1 MSVKKE
7 QLIELMDTLSNIML
21 KQGEPFRARAY
32 QKAQE
37 TFLSLKE
44 NIIISTEQLKNKPNI
59 GPAII
64 EKINEFIQ
72 TGTLQIIERE
82 KNNPINILSNV
93 YGIGPKKAKDLV
105 EINGIKTIEELKA
118 KQNEVLNDTQKIGL
132 KYYDDILKR
141 IPRSEIDN
149 YNIIFKKVFELISP
163 KKSNYEIV
171 GSYRRGQQDSGDIDV
186 IITSDNSNIFTDFV
200 DVLIKNQIITEV
212 LSRGSSKCLV
222 IAKIPS
228 STIYRRVDFLFTSQE
243 EYPFSI
249 LYFTGSKVFNTLM
262 RQHAI
267 TQGYTMNEHGLYK
280 LNNEGKKMNKID
292 KIFKEE
298 REIFDYL
305 NIEYKEP
312 QERTDGRT
320 FISTTQSIKEMPII
334 KIKPTKL
341 INGPIKNKTLKK
353 KDNNNINIVDEF
365 KKNGISTLEQLNE
378 NQLSEIIKKANT
390 NYYNSLK
397 EENIMLTDNEYDII
411 KEYTEKKYP
420 TNTVVKEVGALP
432 QEKQKALLPYYMGS
446 MNKIKPDTS
455 SLELWK
461 KKYEGPYILSCK
473 LDGIS
478 GLYITETQDQNE
490 THKNE
495 EEPQIQKLYTRGDG
509 TTGQDISNLIKYL
522 PNLSNIKNIAIRGEF
537 IIPKDIFNLKYKT
550 KFANPRNM
558 VAGIINN
565 KIITN
570 EIANIIKDIQFVAY
584 EVIKPELS
592 PLKQM
597 EYLKT
602 INKHNVLY
610 KVETNIYN
618 LTNELLSD
626 TLIEW
631 RNNSMYEIDG
641 LIVTNNKIYERKK
654 EGNPE
659 HSFAFKMVLSEQ
671 IAEAK
676 VVDVIWRPSK
686 DGYLKPRVQIEP
698 IQLGGVKI
706 EYATGFNASFI
717 YNNKIGIGAVIE
729 LIRSGDV
736 IPYIRK
742 IIIKAENPKMPNMP
756 FIWNE
761 TKIDIMLKN
770 IEEDNIVRE
779 KNITS
784 FFRGVG
790 VEGLSNGNI
799 SRIIQAGYDTV
810 PKIIKM
816 SQEDFLKVDGFKDK
830 MSLKIYNGIKEKL
843 QDASLLTLMSASN
856 IFGRGINEKKIEL
869 ILNEEPNILTI
880 NENTHQKISR
890 IISIKGIANKTA
902 ESFTEKI
909 EPFIHFMKEINMEDK
924 LHNQE
929 NHNQENHNQE
939 NHNQENQNIHPLNN
953 KTIIMTGFRDI
964 SLHNNLKQIG
974 AKLGTSVSKNT
985 HIVLVKDKDENTEK
999 ANMARQLNIPIMTL
1013 SEFKIIYNF

>member
-37 TFLSLKE
+37 TILSLKE
-44 NIIISTEQLKNKPNI
+44 NIIISTEQLKNKSNI
-59 GPAII
+59 GPAIL

-171 GSYRRGQQDSGDIDV
+171 GSYRRGHQDSGDIDV

-298 REIFDYL
+298 REIFEYL

-320 FISTTQSIKEMPII
+320 FISTIQPIKEMPII
-334 KIKPTKL
+334 KIKSTKL
-341 INGPIKNKTLKK
+341 INGTIKNKTLKK

-397 EENIMLTDNEYDII
+397 EENIILTDNEYDII

-478 GLYITETQDQNE
+478 GLYTTESQEQ
-490 THKNE
+490 
-495 EEPQIQKLYTRGDG
+495 PIMPKLYTRGDG
-509 TTGQDISNLIKYL
+509 TTGQDISHLIKYL
-522 PNLSNIKNIAIRGEF
+522 HNLPNIKNIVIRGEF
-537 IIPKDIFNLKYKT
+537 IISKDIFNLKYST
-550 KFANPRNM
+550 NFANPRNM

-584 EVIKPELS
+584 EVINPELS

-610 KVETNIYN
+610 KVETNIHN

-631 RNNSMYEIDG
+631 RNNSIYEIDG

-676 VVDVIWRPSK
+676 VVDVIWSPSK

-729 LIRSGDV
+729 IIRSGDV

-756 FIWNE
+756 FIWNK
-761 TKIDIMLKN
+761 TKIDIMLEN

-779 KNITS
+779 KNLTS
-784 FFRGVG
+784 FFRGIG

-869 ILNEEPNILTI
+869 ILNEEPNILTMD
-880 NENTHQKISR
+880 ENKNQKISR
-890 IISIKGIANKTA
+890 ITGIKGIANKTA
-902 ESFTEKI
+902 ETFTEKI
-909 EPFIHFMKEINMEDK
+909 EPFINFMKEINMEDK
-924 LHNQE
+924 LYNQE
-929 NHNQENHNQE
+929 KQNRE
-939 NHNQENQNIHPLNN
+939 NQENQENQDTQNNHPLNN

-1013 SEFKIIYNF
+1013 SEFKMKYNF